1 MRFVS
6 KRWFAAR
13 RASGGSASAVLAAA
27 GIGVGVAALVVVLGV
42 MNGFQLGYVESILEI
57 SSFHLRIEDERAG
70 GTDEALLAAL
80 AASPGAR
87 SVLPFAETQVIL
99 STAEGRSLPIK
110 LRALPSDAAR
120 RDPALLPAL
129 GLHQAGQAGQ
139 EDPADQAE
147 AGLFPAGGGLVLGA
161 ELARYLNLSVG
172 EEIEVLAVSSDPE
185 EGVETRTLPFRIAR
199 TYRSGYY
206 DFDFGLG
213 FVSFEDAEALFPR
226 ESPVSYVYGVKLQD
240 RYADGAF
247 AAGAR
252 GLLAE
257 RGLEASALET
267 WRRYNRSFFGALKT
281 EKTLMMLLV
290 GLIFLVVGVNIHH
303 AMRRAVAERMED
315 IALLKAVGGGAEEL
329 RSVFVLEGLAIGA
342 GGAFFGLL
350 AGLLIAVNVNEVF
363 GLVESLV
370 NGAVA
375 LWARLAGGVGG
386 DFRVFSPQYFY
397 LMEVPVRVLFPE
409 TLFIVAAAVASAAA
423 AAGSAATRVSGLAPA
438 EVLRYE

>member
-1 MRFVS
+1 MRRSAWMRFVS

-70 GTDEALLAAL
+70 GPDEGLLAAL
-80 AASPGAR
+80 AARPGAR

-120 RDPALLPAL
+120 RDPALITAL
-129 GLHQAGQAGQ
+129 GLN
-139 EDPADQAE
+139 PAE
-147 AGLFPAGGGLVLGA
+147 PELFPAGGGLVLGA

-185 EGVETRTLPFRIAR
+185 EGVETRILPFRVAR

-226 ESPVSYVYGVKLQD
+226 EGPVSYVYGVKLED

-252 GLLAE
+252 AILAG
-257 RGLEASALET
+257 RGLPGTALET

-290 GLIFLVVGVNIHH
+290 GLIFLVVGVNINH

-363 GLVESLV
+363 GLVEALV

-375 LWARLAGGVGG
+375 LWARLSGGGG
-386 DFRVFSPQYFY
+386 ADFRVFSPQYFY

-423 AAGSAATRVSGLAPA
+423 AAGSAAARVSGLAPA